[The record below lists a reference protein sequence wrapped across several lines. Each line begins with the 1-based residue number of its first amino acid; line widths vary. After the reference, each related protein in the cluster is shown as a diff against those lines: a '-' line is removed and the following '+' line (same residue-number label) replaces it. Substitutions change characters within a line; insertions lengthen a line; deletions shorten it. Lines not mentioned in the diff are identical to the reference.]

1 VPLDLTEPGA
11 QQSGILRMTNGAS
24 RPSDVVFRGA
34 CEHHDEPTR
43 LPERFGALRD
53 SSRDSSVHIQAIP
66 GVGQQVRFAAQAEPG
81 LALVVWPSEEV
92 TAALERAQGCAE
104 HTADRS
110 FPQIACGSLRIDWRR
125 PRAYVANNGCC
136 STSWSRERLR
146 RSPSLQ
152 RQTGPTQGASHSSN
166 GASLLLPAR
175 LRDQSGHPSRPR
187 DR

>member
-1 VPLDLTEPGA
+1 
-11 QQSGILRMTNGAS
+11 MTNGAS

-43 LPERFGALRD
+43 LGRAFRRSARQLARQ
-53 SSRDSSVHIQAIP
+53 SVHIQAIP

-92 TAALERAQGCAE
+92 TAALERAQGCSE

-146 RSPSLQ
+146 RSPSPQQQLIL
-152 RQTGPTQGASHSSN
+152 PQGASHSSN
-166 GASLLLPAR
+166 GAPLLLLPAR